1 MYHVPVSIN
10 AVIKYFDVIS
20 NYTNVI
26 LTRYTDSHGTK
37 LLSFYILRHNYFVSE
52 RAEP

>member
-1 MYHVPVSIN
+1 MYHVPISIN

-37 LLSFYILRHNYFVSE
+37 LLTLIC
-52 RAEP
+52 AEPC